1 MNAFIGNRFII
12 DQCLRR
18 SVLTEVG
25 LLRKAFQ
32 MLRHVFGTRTTGPA
46 ADKVIH

>member
-18 SVLTEVG
+18 SVLTEV
-25 LLRKAFQ
+25 LRKAFQ
-32 MLRHVFGTRTTGPA
+32 MLRHNVFGTRTTGPA